1 MKDKLISVEQLQE
14 KLSNKESVLI
24 LDVRPSEQRQEW
36 RIEESTHVDAYEQL
50 KAGDESA
57 LDMVDVPANATV
69 VTVCAAGKT
78 SLLASELLR
87 RKGIH
92 AYSLEGGMKTWNYA
106 WNTAELTLPIG
117 VKIIQVRRPAKGVL
131 SYIVGSHNE
140 AVVIDASLDP
150 EVYLKIAGKNGWTI
164 KYALD
169 THIHADYVSRTGDLV
184 RATGA
189 VHVLNAKAKVEFPFT
204 PVSDGDSI
212 RFGNASID
220 VIHTPGHT
228 WESATFKI
236 NHSVVFTGDTLFVD
250 SVGRPDLKAEEYEAV
265 EKAKSLY
272 QSLKKLLVLYPLTI
286 VLPAH
291 TSTPVPF
298 DSKIIGETIGKVSRN
313 VKVMKLTETQFVEYA
328 LSKLPP
334 APPNYLA
341 IAALNRKGSHEGQ
354 QLAELEAGGN
364 HCAIV

>member
-1 MKDKLISVEQLQE
+1 MSVEELQE
-14 KLSNKESVLI
+14 KLNNKEPVLI

-36 RIEESTHVDAYEQL
+36 RIEESTHIDAYERL
-50 KAGDESA
+50 KVGDETA
-57 LDMVDVPANATV
+57 LDMLDVPKNATV

-78 SLLASELLR
+78 SLLASRLLQ

-92 AYSLEGGMKTWNYA
+92 AFSLEGGMKAWNYA
-106 WNTAELTLPIG
+106 WNTAEVTLPIG
-117 VKIIQVRRPAKGVL
+117 VRIIQVRRPAKGVL
-131 SYIVGSHNE
+131 SYIAGSQNE

-189 VHVLNAKAKVEFPFT
+189 VHVLNGKAKVEFPFT
-204 PVSDGDSI
+204 SVSDGDSI

-228 WESATFKI
+228 WESTAFKI
-236 NHSVVFTGDTLFVD
+236 NHSVIFTGDTLFVD
-250 SVGRPDLKAEEYEAV
+250 SVGRPDLKVEENEAA
-265 EKAKSLY
+265 EKAKSLH
-272 QSLKKLLVLYPLTI
+272 QSLRKLLSLYPLTI

-291 TSTPVPF
+291 TSKPVFF
-298 DSKIIGETIGKVSRN
+298 DGKLIGETIGRVSRN
-313 VKVMKLTETQFVEYA
+313 VNVTKLTETQFVEYA

-334 APPNYLA
+334 TPPNYLA
-341 IAALNRKGSHEGQ
+341 IAGLNRKGSYDGQ